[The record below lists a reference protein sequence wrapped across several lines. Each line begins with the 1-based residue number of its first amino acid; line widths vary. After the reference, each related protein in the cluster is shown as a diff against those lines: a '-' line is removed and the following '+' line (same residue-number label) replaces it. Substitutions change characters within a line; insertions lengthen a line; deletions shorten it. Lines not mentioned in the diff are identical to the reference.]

1 MFEPTDRLRQ
11 QWLGLLSRCSRTSP
25 PAWNRPPLAP
35 SLPTPILPPP
45 KSDFNL
51 SKIMEDN
58 AVMSSV
64 AATNPRWL
72 SPEILDGKK
81 ASYQS
86 DVYAFG

>member
-1 MFEPTDRLRQ
+1 
-11 QWLGLLSRCSRTSP
+11 
-25 PAWNRPPLAP
+25 
-35 SLPTPILPPP
+35 
-45 KSDFNL
+45 
-51 SKIMEDN
+51 
-58 AVMSSV
+58 MSSV

>member
-1 MFEPTDRLRQ
+1 MHRTFLIHSRFQSPTHP
-11 QWLGLLSRCSRTSP
+11 SIP
-25 PAWNRPPLAP
+25 P
-35 SLPTPILPPP
+35 
-45 KSDFNL
+45 DFNL